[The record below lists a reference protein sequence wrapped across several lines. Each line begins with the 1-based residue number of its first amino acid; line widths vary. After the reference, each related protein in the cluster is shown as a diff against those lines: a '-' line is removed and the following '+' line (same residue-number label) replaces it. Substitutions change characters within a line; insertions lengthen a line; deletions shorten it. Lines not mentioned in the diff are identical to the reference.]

1 MAIYFLIVFGVYF
14 LMVVMLLAG
23 WLVAPTAS
31 ASKEIPSSVVSV
43 LVPYR
48 NEQENLVPLLESLK
62 NQNYPE
68 HQFEVIL
75 INDQSSDNSE
85 AVVFKHIGSR
95 VNFRAINAD
104 GLGKKQALIAGIQ
117 FAKGSILA
125 TTDADC
131 VLPSDWILSI
141 ARSFE
146 TKGTMMSLGLVL
158 LSGKSF
164 WASLQRIEFY
174 SVMGV
179 TRSMLGWQ
187 QPILCNGANLAF
199 RKQAFETVGGY
210 SDNIHLASG
219 DDEFLL
225 RKVVDTFGNKAVQE
239 HAAWVET
246 KAQSTLYSFF
256 QQRIRWASKWR
267 HNSSLLSKSIAVF
280 VFLLQVSWWPLLIYA
295 AVQGDK
301 LMHYLVAVKIL
312 MEFTFLFNVS
322 SYFKRR
328 FDNLAFLALQSIY
341 SLYVIAV
348 GLASWQKTFSWKER
362 TVK

>member
-14 LMVVMLLAG
+14 LMMVILLAG

-31 ASKEIPSSVVSV
+31 ASKEIPASIISV

-48 NEQENLVPLLESLK
+48 NEQDNLVPLLESLT
-62 NQNYPE
+62 NQNYPA

-75 INDQSSDNSE
+75 INDHSSDNSE
-85 AVVFKHIGSR
+85 KVILQHIASGA
-95 VNFRAINAD
+95 NFRMITSPAS
-104 GLGKKQALIAGIQ
+104 GKKQALTAGIQ
-117 FAKGSILA
+117 QAKGSIIA

-131 VLPSDWILSI
+131 TLPHDWILSI

-146 TKGTMMSLGLVL
+146 TKSTMMSVGLVVI
-158 LSGKSF
+158 SGKSF
-164 WASLQRIEFY
+164 WASLQRIELY

-225 RKVVDTFGNKAVQE
+225 RKVVNTFGNKAVQE
-239 HAAWVET
+239 HAAGVET
-246 KAQSTLYSFF
+246 IAQSTLFSFF

-267 HNSSLLSKSIAVF
+267 HNSSLLARLLAVF
-280 VFLLQVSWWPLLIYA
+280 IFLVQVSWWPLVIYA
-295 AVQGDK
+295 FVQGDK
-301 LMHYLVAVKIL
+301 LMQYLVAVKIL
-312 MEFTFLFNVS
+312 MEFTFLFQVS
-322 SYFKRR
+322 TYFKRR

-341 SLYVIAV
+341 SLYVITVA
-348 GLASWQKTFSWKER
+348 LASWQKTFLWKER